1 MLGPS
6 VPSVILPDSRV
17 TVSGLST
24 LPVAATASAPWLIQ
38 VCTRVF
44 SALENGT
51 PFSAP
56 AETRLAYT
64 EWLLSR
70 LDASQLFIE
79 EAQNAR
85 PKFV

>member
-1 MLGPS
+1 MIGRIVSL
-6 VPSVILPDSRV
+6 IPDV
-17 TVSGLST
+17 
-24 LPVAATASAPWLIQ
+24 W
-38 VCTRVF
+38 
-44 SALENGT
+44 LENGT